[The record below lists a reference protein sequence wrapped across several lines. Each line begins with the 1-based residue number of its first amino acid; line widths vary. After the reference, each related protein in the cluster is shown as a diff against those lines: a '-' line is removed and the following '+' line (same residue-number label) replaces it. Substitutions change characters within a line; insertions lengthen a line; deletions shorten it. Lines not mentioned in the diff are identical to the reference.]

1 MTKTKKIKVLPEVA
15 QLAVPLESE
24 LTKISEVVKTE
35 ELTEAKPEKLNS
47 ALSLDEL
54 QALINRV
61 FHNGYFCEPLPQTK
75 LISILDVLRRVQQGV
90 CPNPLE
96 YKGLACIGGKNIRI
110 NNVKSTNESKSETDP
125 KTPIEAD
132 LPPTFAL
139 PLALVEEDYRLLNE
153 ILPKLP
159 LLKGNM
165 SAADFDLFLEKYRQV
180 EGCPDWE
187 PYLDKSDV
195 NLAHQADVMER
206 YRAQLN
212 QQIELGQLNAFD
224 SGHVVLLKIELDRPC
239 YLTEMDARA
248 YLNERNIFE
257 NTCNE
262 GEFAKSDQLLPPGKQ
277 LKKRKSKVDA
287 VDPYIEQAMSA
298 IEKDGG
304 DKFTLAKVWEALI
317 ELIIENGT
325 TGLTLNSSRKAT
337 DSESTSTS
345 NEIHYETLGGVKKIL
360 TKANLAKRLKK
371 RKVANSRIQPTSESP

>member
-1 MTKTKKIKVLPEVA
+1 MARTKKLKTTPEVTLSI
-15 QLAVPLESE
+15 QPQESE
-24 LTKISEVVKTE
+24 RTNFPEIGKAEVIAEV
-35 ELTEAKPEKLNS
+35 KPEKFNPELTPD
-47 ALSLDEL
+47 AL

-61 FHNGYFCEPLPQTK
+61 FYNGFFCEPLPQTK
-75 LISILDVLRRVQQGV
+75 LISILDVLRRIEQGV

-96 YKGLACIGGKNIRI
+96 YKGLACIGGKNIHVK
-110 NNVKSTNESKSETDP
+110 NVKSTEGSKSEVDP
-125 KTPIEAD
+125 KTSAQPE
-132 LPPTFAL
+132 LPTTLVL
-139 PLALVEEDYRLLNE
+139 PFPLIEEDYHLLNE

-180 EGCPDWE
+180 EGRPAWE

-195 NLAHQADVMER
+195 NLAHQTDVMRR
-206 YRAQLN
+206 YGAQLK

-239 YLTEMDARA
+239 YLTEVDARA

-257 NTCNE
+257 NTRTE
-262 GEFAKSDQLLPPGKQ
+262 RELAMSDQLLPPEQK
-277 LKKRKSKVDA
+277 LKKRKSKVDS

-304 DKFTLAKVWEALI
+304 DKFTLAKVWEELI
-317 ELIIENGT
+317 EIIIEKGT
-325 TGLTLNSSRKAT
+325 TGLTLNSSKKAN
-337 DSESTSTS
+337 DSESPSTS
-345 NEIHYETLGGVKKIL
+345 NEIHYQTRGGANKIL